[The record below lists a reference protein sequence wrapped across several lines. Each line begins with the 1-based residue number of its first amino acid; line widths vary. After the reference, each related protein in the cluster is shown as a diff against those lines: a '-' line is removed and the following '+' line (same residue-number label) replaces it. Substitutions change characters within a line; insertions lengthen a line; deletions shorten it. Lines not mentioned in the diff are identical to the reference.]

1 MKMKYLFGSLLA
13 FVISISAF
21 AQNNPGADYLSLGE
35 LKLAKEYFTKNM
47 SQNPAEAY
55 YYLGEIAFK
64 EGNMSE
70 ARANYQQGVSSNAE
84 AGLPAVGLAKLDLK
98 TNTKVAEDQLKEI
111 QKKNKKDVSVILA
124 IAQAYLDNGM
134 KEKAMEK
141 LQDARKVD
149 KKSPLIYIF
158 EGDMLAA
165 ENKPGDAAMQ
175 YDQAVNF
182 DENNVLARIKAAR
195 VYEYINR
202 NTAIDML
209 KKVVEINPSY
219 TVVYKELGELYRRDG
234 FYPEAI
240 SAYKEYFK
248 GADYTVEDM
257 TRYASALYFT
267 QQYDEAKQIIND
279 GLAKEPGNFVLYRL
293 RMYTDNDTKNYEGA
307 VNAGNKFFS
316 IPLNA
321 NDTTR
326 RYLLQDYLSYAN
338 ALSETGK
345 KTEAVEQYK
354 KAIALDPTKIDENK
368 KVASILAGERMY
380 VDAADFLAKYIELS
394 GEAATAQ
401 DYFQLGRYY
410 YFGGAN
416 LENDTINMTKQDAKA
431 KAFELYKKAID
442 TYGIVQERVPD
453 SHLGV
458 YQQALASYRMDPESE
473 QGLAKPYY
481 EKTIEVIL
489 AKPEQ
494 DDADKKVLVEAYS
507 YLSYYYYLQF
517 DKSKKAEDKA
527 NVKSYAEKVLEI
539 DPENANGKML
549 FEFAS
554 SK

>member
-1 MKMKYLFGSLLA
+1 MKYFLGSFLS
-13 FVISISAF
+13 FMITISAF
-21 AQNNPGADYLSLGE
+21 AQNNIGADYLSLGE
-35 LKLAKEYFTKNM
+35 LKLAKEYFTKNLGG
-47 SQNPAEAY
+47 QNSAESH

-64 EGNMSE
+64 EGNMAE
-70 ARANYQQGVSSNAE
+70 ARSNYQQALSADPLSALGAI
-84 AGLPAVGLAKLDLK
+84 GMAKLDLK
-98 TNTKVAEDQLKEI
+98 SNTKVAEDQLKEVL
-111 QKKNKKDVSVILA
+111 KKNKKDVGIIIA

-134 KEKAMEK
+134 KEKAVEK
-141 LQDARKVD
+141 LQDARKAD

-175 YDQAVNF
+175 YDQAINF
-182 DENNVLARIKAAR
+182 DNNNVLARLKAAR

-202 NTAIDML
+202 NTAVDLL
-209 KKVVEINPSY
+209 KQAVAINPNY
-219 TVVYKELGELYRRDG
+219 TIAYKELGELYRRDG
-234 FYPEAI
+234 FYQEAI
-240 SAYKEYFK
+240 DAYKEYFK
-248 GADYTVEDM
+248 GGDYTVEDM
-257 TRYASALYFT
+257 TRYGSALYFT
-267 QQYDEAKQIIND
+267 QQYDQARTLIKD
-279 GLAKEPGNFVLYRL
+279 GLAKDPNNFVLYRL
-293 RMYTDNDTKNYEGA
+293 QMYTDNDTKNFDGA
-307 VNAGNKFFS
+307 VAAGQKFFS
-316 IPLNA
+316 IPLNP

-326 RYLLQDYLSYAN
+326 RYLLQDFLSYAN

-345 KTEAVEQYK
+345 KTESVDVYK
-354 KAIALDPTKIDENK
+354 KAIALDPSKINVNK
-368 KVASILAGERMY
+368 DVAGILAGERMY
-380 VDAADFLAKYIELS
+380 SDAADFLAKYIELS

-416 LENDTINMTKQDAKA
+416 AEIDTLNMSKADAKA
-431 KAFELYKKAID
+431 KAFDLYKKAIT

-494 DDADKKVLVEAYS
+494 DDSDKKVLVEAYS
-507 YLSYYYYLQF
+507 YLSYYYYLQY

-527 NVKSYAEKVLEI
+527 NVKSYAEKVLQI

-549 FEFAS
+549 FEFAQ
-554 SK
+554 

>member
-1 MKMKYLFGSLLA
+1 MKYFLGSLLS
-13 FVISISAF
+13 FMISISAF
-21 AQNNPGADYLSLGE
+21 AQNNIGVDYLSLGE
-35 LKLAKEYFTKNM
+35 LKLAKEYFTKNLG
-47 SQNPAEAY
+47 QNKADSH

-64 EGNMSE
+64 EGNMAE
-70 ARANYQQGVSSNAE
+70 ARSNYQQGLSANPESALC
-84 AGLPAVGLAKLDLK
+84 AIGLAKLDLK
-98 TNTKVAEDQLKEI
+98 TNTKAAEDQLKDI
-111 QKKNKKDVSVILA
+111 LKKNKKDVVVILA

-134 KEKAMEK
+134 KEKAMER
-141 LQDARKVD
+141 LQDARKAD

-158 EGDMLAA
+158 EGDMMAA

-182 DENNVLARIKAAR
+182 DESNVLARLKAAR

-209 KKVVEINPSY
+209 KKVVEINPEY
-219 TVVYKELGELYRRDG
+219 RIAYKELGELYRRDG

-240 SAYKEYFK
+240 EVYKEYFK

-267 QQYDEAKQIIND
+267 QKYDEAQKMIGD
-279 GLAKEPGNFVLYRL
+279 GLAKDPENFVLYRL
-293 RMYTDNDTKNYEGA
+293 KMYTDNDTKNYEGA
-307 VNAGNKFFS
+307 VNAGSKFFS
-316 IPLNA
+316 IPLNP

-326 RYLLQDYLSYAN
+326 KYLIQDFLSYAN
-338 ALSETGK
+338 ALSEIGK

-354 KAIALDPTKIDENK
+354 KAIALDPSKIDENK

-380 VDAADFLAKYIELS
+380 VDAADFLAKYIELA
-394 GEAATAQ
+394 GEVATAQ

-416 LENDTINMTKQDAKA
+416 AEIDTLNMTKDEAKA
-431 KAFELYKKAID
+431 KAYDLYNKAIN

-458 YQQALASYRMDPESE
+458 YQQALASYRMDPDSE
-473 QGLAKPYY
+473 KGLAKPYY
-481 EKTIEVIL
+481 EKTVEVIL

-494 DDADKKVLVEAYS
+494 DDNDKKVLVEAYS
-507 YLSYYYYLQF
+507 YLSYYYYLQY

-527 NVKSYAEKVLEI
+527 NVKSYAEKVLQI

-549 FEFAS
+549 FEFATN
-554 SK
+554 